1 MEGYIYTQKLCS
13 GYFPDHIPLDFN
25 TFNKLYDVN
34 DKPRYYQYIVNGR
47 YLKQVFNSNSKY
59 DRDYLLNNA
68 TAFAISKKFWGESIP
83 PPQKSYNKYVNIT
96 RINSISSSTINS
108 AVKPQLDY
116 STVLSLHCFV
126 IQPFCNCRVSH
137 RSAAVD
143 GHKTMY
149 HKTMQTRKQN
159 KIRFSSVFRLRHKYF
174 PGKFRSFLRITF
186 YIFIGL

>member
-1 MEGYIYTQKLCS
+1 MFANLCCFWICTTIPYHTFIYSYSQTPFIHS
-13 GYFPDHIPLDFN
+13 HI
-25 TFNKLYDVN
+25 KS
-34 DKPRYYQYIVNGR
+34 
-47 YLKQVFNSNSKY
+47 NSNSGFS
-59 DRDYLLNNA
+59 N
-68 TAFAISKKFWGESIP
+68 
-83 PPQKSYNKYVNIT
+83 
-96 RINSISSSTINS
+96 SSSTVNS

-186 YIFIGL
+186 LYLYQSMAIGPLNFTVQWPLVSHQPFLFVRDKKHFFYLLHTIQF